1 MAFEVNIT
9 SLSELMLEYDKNR
22 CQEKKEIKKDTS
34 VTDSSRILPDSFIFC
49 FPLWSL
55 NTKMMFTLK
64 K

>member
-49 FPLWSL
+49 FPL
-55 NTKMMFTLK
+55 
-64 K
+64 